1 MLRKGLCAP
10 QPWVAAFR
18 QISLMRQEKSIKLST
33 QCFDANMSSKISPF
47 FSPGLLATADT
58 LAIAHLKRDHQI
70 PAILREKDEDDEGYK
85 EGKIVNT
92 QFGCFPH
99 STLIGLPWG
108 SQVRASKVD
117 TGSRG
122 RRGKGG
128 EKRKRDASEAQDTE
142 EQEHAASRAAV
153 TASSGFM
160 HVLPPT
166 PENWTSSLPH
176 RTQVVYTPDYSYI
189 LHRLRA
195 RPGSSIIEAGAG
207 SGSFT
212 HASARAVY
220 NGYPT
225 LDNHGSPSKRRKLGK
240 VWSFEFHEQRQ
251 LKLKKEI
258 QDHGLEGIVQIT
270 HRDVCRDGFLVG
282 PNSDESPNA
291 EAIFLDLPAPWLALP
306 HLTRQATLPKLKE
319 SVNDNQSPTQSQPKT
334 FSSPLNPRSPVQV
347 CTFSPCIEQVQ
358 RTVSALR
365 HLGWVD
371 ISMVEI
377 AHKRLEVRRERVG
390 IENGLQKG
398 MIATAANVEEAVS
411 RLKEIEGRFKSFHAQ
426 NRNMGDEDL
435 EMEDIG
441 ENGDGGNEKQ
451 LEKGSDNPNSK
462 ERILENLVDRKIYKE
477 GRLIHR
483 SEQEVKLH
491 TSYLLF
497 AVLPQEWTAEDEE
510 KTRAIWPVKRRDTEG
525 GLAGNAGAVY
535 GMTRKQMKKAAK
547 QAQKDKSDQIKVGN
561 SKKGPQVDEPKGQE
575 NNDIDEVM
583 TEEAAAP

>member
-1 MLRKGLCAP
+1 MRHRKFIELP
-10 QPWVAAFR
+10 
-18 QISLMRQEKSIKLST
+18 T
-33 QCFDANMSSKISPF
+33 QWFEADMAWKMSPF
-47 FSPGLLATADT
+47 FSPGPVATADT
-58 LAIAHLKRDHQI
+58 LAIVHLKRDHQI
-70 PAILREKDEDDEGYK
+70 PAILREKDDDDEGYK

-99 STLIGLPWG
+99 NTLIGLPWG

-122 RRGKGG
+122 RRSKGG
-128 EKRKRDASEAQDTE
+128 EKRKRDASEAQETE
-142 EQEHAASRAAV
+142 EQEDAASKAAV

-160 HVLPPT
+160 HVVPPT

-189 LHRLRA
+189 LHRLQA
-195 RPGSSIIEAGAG
+195 RPGSIIIEAGAG

-220 NGYPT
+220 NGYPAP
-225 LDNHGSPSKRRKLGK
+225 DSHGNTIKRRKLGK
-240 VWSFEFHEQRQ
+240 VWSFEFHEQRHS
-251 LKLKKEI
+251 KLEKEI
-258 QDHGLEGIVQIT
+258 RDHSLEDIVQIT

-282 PNSDESPNA
+282 PNVDESPNA

-306 HLTRQATLPKLKE
+306 HLTRQAAPSKPREPGNGDE
-319 SVNDNQSPTQSQPKT
+319 SPAQTEPRD
-334 FSSPLNPRSPVQV
+334 FCSPLNPRSPIRI

-358 RTVSALR
+358 RTVSTLR

-377 AHKRLEVRRERVG
+377 AYKRLEVRRERVG
-390 IENGLQKG
+390 IDNGLQKG
-398 MIATAANVEEAVS
+398 VVATAANVEEAVS
-411 RLKEIEGRFKSFHAQ
+411 RLKEVEGRFKSFHAQ
-426 NRNMGDEDL
+426 YGNRGDEDL
-435 EMEDIG
+435 EMEDIR
-441 ENGDGGNEKQ
+441 ESCDERDEKR
-451 LEKGSDNPNSK
+451 LEKGSDNPNSR
-462 ERILENLVDRKIYKE
+462 ERILESLVDRKIYKE
-477 GRLIHR
+477 GRLVHR

-510 KTRAIWPVKRRDTEG
+510 KARATWPVKRRDSG
-525 GLAGNAGAVY
+525 GGPGGNAGAVL

-547 QAQKDKSDQIKVGN
+547 QAQKDRSDQTKVDN
-561 SKKGPQVDEPKGQE
+561 PNKEPQVEEPK
-575 NNDIDEVM
+575 
-583 TEEAAAP
+583 